1 MTYDVTLNNGQFYKK
16 VVQIALPIAI
26 QSIITGSLSLV
37 DNLMVGSLG
46 ETALAAVGA
55 GIQMFVIHWMF
66 LFGFTSGSATF
77 MAQFYGQKDMTN
89 IRKTIGFTII
99 VSLALGVVFFLMA
112 MLIPQ
117 YIMALYSTDAD
128 VIAKGCDYIRTLA
141 PAFLLLGITQ
151 PFYIALRST
160 QQTQIPLFI
169 SLAVFGTNTCLNYVL
184 IFGKFGAPRLETTG
198 AAVATLIA
206 RILELTLV
214 LIVVF
219 GRNNVIK
226 GKFSEFAGFNRDMV
240 RRIATNNIPT
250 TINESA
256 WSIGRSM
263 IMACIGH
270 ISVTA
275 YAATQACQTINNL
288 VMFIGFSVG
297 DAALI
302 LIGQRI
308 GQGDMNGAKLMGG
321 KFIKMIIALGI
332 VLGTILFVISKPI
345 LGLYDFSPEGAFAA
359 SRILLVYAV
368 FMPLDLLCGL
378 LVAGVLRA
386 GGDTKFAAIS
396 ELSCEWLIAL
406 PLVALSV
413 FMFHLPVYVVMLV
426 SMSENASKVFFLVN
440 RYRSG
445 KWVNNVIED
454 IE

>member
-1 MTYDVTLNNGQFYKK
+1 MTYDVTLNNRNFYKK

-55 GIQMFVIHWMF
+55 GIQLFVIHWMF

-77 MAQFYGQKDMTN
+77 MSQFYGQNDMTN
-89 IRKTIGFTII
+89 IRKTIGFTTI
-99 VSLALGVVFFLMA
+99 VSLGLGLVFFLMA
-112 MLIPQ
+112 ILIPQ

-151 PFYIALRST
+151 PLYIALRST

-169 SLAVFGTNTCLNYVL
+169 SLAVFGTNTFLNYVL

-206 RILELTLV
+206 RTIEITLV

-226 GKFSEFAGFNRDMV
+226 GRLRDFTGFNRELV
-240 RRIATNNIPT
+240 RRVTKNNVPT

-263 IMACIGH
+263 MMACIGH

-288 VMFIGFSVG
+288 VAFIGFSVG

-308 GQGDMNGAKLMGG
+308 GQGDIDGAKIMGG
-321 KFIKMIIALGI
+321 KFIRLILSLGV
-332 VLGTILFVISKPI
+332 VLGVILFIISRPI
-345 LGLYDFSPEGAFAA
+345 LGLYDFSPEGEFAA
-359 SRILLVYAV
+359 SRILIVYAV
-368 FMPLDLLCGL
+368 FLPLDLLCAL
-378 LVAGVLRA
+378 LVSGVLRA
-386 GGDTKFAAIS
+386 GGDTRYAAIS
-396 ELSCEWLIAL
+396 ELSCEWGIAL
-406 PLVALSV
+406 PLVAVSV
-413 FMFHLPVYVVMLV
+413 FLLHLPVYLV
-426 SMSENASKVFFLVN
+426 IIVSISESVSKIFFLIH
-440 RYRSG
+440 RFRSG
-445 KWVNNVIED
+445 KWANNVIED
-454 IE
+454 LK